1 MQAAATGDVRSGP
14 IRKVVIVGGGTS
26 GWMSAAALA
35 RMIEHAGVSVTLI
48 ESDEIGTVGVGEAT
62 IPSIRTFN
70 GLLGLDENDFIR
82 NTQGTFKLG
91 IEFVNWYRQGHR
103 YMHPFGSYGFDLQG
117 MKFHQFWLK
126 LKQLGEAALG
136 DLSEYNL
143 CGVAAASNR
152 FTRPKGGPG
161 SVLAS
166 LRYAFHFDAGQY
178 ARYLRK
184 YSETRGVRRIEGKI
198 VDVRLR
204 SDDGFITSVV
214 LEDGRIVDG
223 ELFLDCSG
231 FRSLLLGQT
240 YKVDFQDWSHWLP
253 CNRAVAIPCERT
265 ASLLPYTRSTADAA
279 GWRWRIP
286 LQHRTGNGYVYCSE
300 YISDEDA
307 RAQLLRGLDGAPRA
321 EARVLKFTAGC
332 RRKLWVKNCIAIGL
346 AGGFLEPLESTS
358 IHLVQTGISKLMAL
372 FPDRGF
378 SAAEIDAYNDYALQE
393 YQGIRDFLVL
403 HYKATQRDDT
413 PFWRRCRDMSIP
425 ESLQRKLDLFGTKG
439 RALPTSDD
447 LFTDHSWI
455 AVMLGQ
461 GIVPEGYDPLIDSV
475 PIEDSRRFVQH
486 ARDVVSKTAHAMPL
500 HEVFIDQNCRAPSLQ
515 ADATAQAV

>member
-1 MQAAATGDVRSGP
+1 VGATGDVRSGP
-14 IRKVVIVGGGTS
+14 IRKIVIVGGGTS

-70 GLLGLDENDFIR
+70 GLLGLDENDFVR

-91 IEFVNWYRQGHR
+91 IEFVNWYRQGRR
-103 YMHPFGSYGFDLQG
+103 YIHPFGTYGVDLHAI
-117 MKFHQFWLK
+117 KFHQFWLK
-126 LKQLGEAALG
+126 LKQLGDAALG
-136 DLSEYNL
+136 DISEFNL
-143 CGVAAASNR
+143 CTTAATLNR

-166 LRYAFHFDAGQY
+166 LGYAFHFDAGLY
-178 ARYLRK
+178 AQYLRR
-184 YSETRGVRRIEGKI
+184 YAEGRGVRRIEGKI

-204 SDDGFITSVV
+204 PDDGFISSVV
-214 LEDGRIVDG
+214 LQDGRAVEG

-240 YKVDFQDWSHWLP
+240 LNIGFEDWSHWLP
-253 CNRAVAIPCERT
+253 CNRAVAVPCES
-265 ASLLPYTRSTADAA
+265 ASPLLPYTRSTADAA

-286 LQHRTGNGYVYCSE
+286 LQHRTGNGYVYCSDF
-300 YISDEDA
+300 IGDDA
-307 RAQLLRGLDGAPRA
+307 ARTRLLAELDGAPKA

-332 RRKLWVKNCIAIGL
+332 REKFWEKNCVAIGL

-358 IHLVQTGISKLMAL
+358 IHLVQTGIAKLMTL
-372 FPDRGF
+372 FPDRSF
-378 SAAEIDAYNDYALQE
+378 PTPEIDAYNRYALQE
-393 YQGIRDFLVL
+393 YERVRDFIIL
-403 HYKATQRDDT
+403 HYKATERDDT

-425 ESLQRKLDLFGTKG
+425 ESLQVKINLFRSKG
-439 RALPTSDD
+439 RALPTPDD
-447 LFTDHSWI
+447 LFTEHSWI

-461 GIVPEGYDPLIDSV
+461 GVEPGGYDPLVDSL
-475 PIEDSRRFVQH
+475 PLEDVRRFVQH
-486 ARDVVSKTAHAMPL
+486 IKDVVGKTAHAMPL
-500 HEVFIDQNCRAPSLQ
+500 HQTFIEQNCRAPSLQ
-515 ADATAQAV
+515 AGATARAV